1 MRFAVPSL
9 TAGNGILL
17 EHASNVIGNALIRQ
31 ELFIAAGFP
40 GHLVTAL
47 VIAEDDVPD
56 VSARLI
62 EYDRVAAVTLT
73 GSNRV
78 GAAVGSAAG
87 RSAEKSV
94 GSPPDRLGLRPAGS
108 GRVRRR
114 R

>member
-31 ELFIAAGFP
+31 ELFIAAGFR

-56 VSARLI
+56 VTAAHRGRPGRRRHP
-62 EYDRVAAVTLT
+62 DREQP
-73 GSNRV
+73 GGRGRRV
-78 GAAVGSAAG
+78 GGG
-87 RSAEKSV
+87 SV
-94 GSPPDRLGLRPAGS
+94 GRE
-108 GRVRRR
+108 VRWVTA
-114 R
+114 